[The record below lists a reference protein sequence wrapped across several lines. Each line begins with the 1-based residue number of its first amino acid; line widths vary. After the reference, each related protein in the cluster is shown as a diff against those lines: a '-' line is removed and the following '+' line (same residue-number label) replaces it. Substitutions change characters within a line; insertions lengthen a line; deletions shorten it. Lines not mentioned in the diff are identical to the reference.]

1 MVSSNTEAN
10 GDVLV
15 LTQEEV
21 LAMIDREAR
30 RRLGISGAEFLKCL
44 KQGTLKETIAKRD
57 IQMLVKLLG

>member
-30 RRLGISGAEFLKCL
+30 RRLDISGSEFLKRL
-44 KQGTLKETIAKRD
+44 KQGTLKETVAKRD
-57 IQMLVKLLG
+57 IEMLVKLLG